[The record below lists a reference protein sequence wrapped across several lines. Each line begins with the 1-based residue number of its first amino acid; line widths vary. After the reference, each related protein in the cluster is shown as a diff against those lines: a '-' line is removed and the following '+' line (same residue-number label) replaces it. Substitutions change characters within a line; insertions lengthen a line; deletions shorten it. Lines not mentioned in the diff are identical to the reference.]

1 MGSSPYTCPMTR
13 EEVINQYFLE
23 HRAKMID
30 IAAFLDRVERA
41 RPSGAGDDYRVRA
54 MVEALGILTDGAGKR
69 AQRVLDVLSDPS
81 PEPIAA
87 APGKGAAGA
96 YAGESGTEPKS

>member
-1 MGSSPYTCPMTR
+1 MGSPSYTCPMTR

-23 HRAKMID
+23 HRAKMVD

-41 RPSGAGDDYRVRA
+41 RPAGAGDDYRLLA

-69 AQRVLDVLSDPS
+69 AERVLDALSDPS
-81 PEPIAA
+81 LDPIAA

-96 YAGESGTEPKS
+96 YAGKSGTEPKS